1 MCLKY
6 GVEMKTH
13 KMVKRRWVI
22 VAVVI
27 LVLIVV
33 LGVLYLMQQDN
44 LKAAANARRYTQDQ
58 LLEKKEANRQA
69 VEKALEKQYPDLHVR
84 DLTDQER
91 AALRDG
97 TLSREEIISA
107 LLGLDEQGHESSGT
121 HTEPPS
127 PTQDS
132 TSKTPAPTE
141 DPTPSQTTAPTVGPN
156 PAPSAAPTETP
167 LPMETPL
174 PTETAIPEPEPPPP
188 PDPYSEELASIVAEV
203 YVMREEYIA
212 LLDGMMARAKAEY
225 SVKPESERTHSK
237 LVKWAAGYVTEAAGL
252 EKECDARMDAVLA
265 EVKALAEKYG
275 EDTGI
280 VDTLAGFY
288 AEEKSIQKSLY
299 IQELERRGIL

>member
-1 MCLKY
+1 MCLKH

-44 LKAAANARRYTQDQ
+44 LKAAANAKKYTQEQ
-58 LLEKKEANRQA
+58 LLEKKEENRQA
-69 VEKALEKQYPDLHVR
+69 VEAALEKQYPELHVR

-97 TLSREEIISA
+97 TLSRDEIISA
-107 LLGLDEQGHESSGT
+107 LLGLDEQGHKSSGT
-121 HTEPPS
+121 HTEPPK
-127 PTQDS
+127 PTQDPIS
-132 TSKTPAPTE
+132 ESPAPTE
-141 DPTPSQTTAPTVGPN
+141 VPTPSQTAAPSAYPESS
-156 PAPSAAPTETP
+156 PSAAPVETP
-167 LPMETPL
+167 M
-174 PTETAIPEPEPPPP
+174 PTETAVPEPEPPPT
-188 PDPYSEELASIVAEV
+188 DPYSEELASIVAEI

-212 LLDGMMARAKAEY
+212 LLDEMMARARAEY
-225 SVKPESERTHSK
+225 SAKPESERTHSK
-237 LVKWAAGYVTEAAGL
+237 LVKWASGYISEASVL
-252 EKECDARMDAVLA
+252 EKQCDARMDEVLA
-265 EVKALAEKYG
+265 KVKALAEEYG
-275 EDTGI
+275 EDTEI
-280 VDTLAGFY
+280 VDTLAYFY

>member
-1 MCLKY
+1 
-6 GVEMKTH
+6 MKTH
-13 KMVKRRWVI
+13 KMVKKRWI
-22 VAVVI
+22 IIAVVI

-44 LKAAANARRYTQDQ
+44 LRAAANARKYTQEQ
-58 LLEKKEANRQA
+58 LLEKKEENRQA
-69 VEKALEKQYPDLHVR
+69 VEDALGKQYPELHVR

-107 LLGLDEQGHESSGT
+107 LLGLDEQGHESSGSAQG
-121 HTEPPS
+121 TEPPAQ
-127 PTQDS
+127 TQDPVPE
-132 TSKTPAPTE
+132 TPAPTE
-141 DPTPSQTTAPTVGPN
+141 GPAPSQTAAPTAA
-156 PAPSAAPTETP
+156 PAPSQTAAPEETP
-167 LPMETPL
+167 IPA
-174 PTETAIPEPEPPPP
+174 ETAEPEPEPPPA
-188 PDPYSEELASIVAEV
+188 DPYSEELASLVADI

-212 LLDGMMARAKAEY
+212 LLDEMMARAKAEY
-225 SVKPESERTHSK
+225 SAKPESERTHSK
-237 LVKWAAGYVTEAAGL
+237 LVKWASGYVSEAANL

-265 EVKALAEKYG
+265 KVKALAEKYG

>member
-1 MCLKY
+1 
-6 GVEMKTH
+6 MKKQ
-13 KMVKRRWVI
+13 KMVKRRWI
-22 VAVVI
+22 IAAIVI
-27 LVLIVV
+27 LVMIVI

-44 LKAAANARRYTQDQ
+44 LKAAANAKKYTQEQ
-58 LLEKKEANRQA
+58 LLEKKEENRQA
-69 VEKALEKQYPDLHVR
+69 VEAALEKQYPELHVR

-107 LLGLDEQGHESSGT
+107 LLGLDERGT
-121 HTEPPS
+121 ENGETHSTEPPA
-127 PTQDS
+127 PTQEPVLE
-132 TSKTPAPTE
+132 TPAPTE
-141 DPTPSQTTAPTVGPN
+141 EPTPSQTTAPTVGPN

-252 EKECDARMDAVLA
+252 EKECDARMDTVLA